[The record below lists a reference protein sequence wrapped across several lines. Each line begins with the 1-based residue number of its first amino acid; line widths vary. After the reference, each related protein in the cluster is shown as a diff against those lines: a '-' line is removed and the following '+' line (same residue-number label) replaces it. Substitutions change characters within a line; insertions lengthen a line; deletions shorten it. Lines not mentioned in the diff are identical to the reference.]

1 MDGLSYLMMF
11 CCFAFVCSHGRVSD
25 LAASCEVMA
34 LVRRHTTWKAAPQ
47 QSLTVRCPVKHCGR
61 TINITWCKDVQS
73 NRCEQLNETEN
84 VELSQNHNQANDE
97 LESYLSFKQIS
108 IYDDGLYRCK
118 LNGDKLGIFSHF
130 INISV
135 SDKYQGVEMSKFEGA
150 KLPSADGEDDYSW
163 LPYFCITVSILLLIV
178 TLPVITMLRFY
189 GWRRILTISHTKGE
203 EMPTHMIPSLPKW
216 THSSSP
222 VLHSCVFTVNDIY
235 SSATPE
241 ILKSPPDLSPT
252 ADQTTVSNTAD
263 KSQLP
268 PDPVYAV
275 INHRQPGMADRKQ
288 NAAPKED
295 KNPQYA
301 VVKVP

>member
-1 MDGLSYLMMF
+1 MMLKYW
-11 CCFAFVCSHGRVSD
+11 VSD

-130 INISV
+130 INIS
-135 SDKYQGVEMSKFEGA
+135 
-150 KLPSADGEDDYSW
+150 
-163 LPYFCITVSILLLIV
+163 
-178 TLPVITMLRFY
+178 
-189 GWRRILTISHTKGE
+189 

-222 VLHSCVFTVNDIY
+222 VLHSCVFTVNDIS

-275 INHRQPGMADRKQ
+275 INHRQPGMSDRKQ